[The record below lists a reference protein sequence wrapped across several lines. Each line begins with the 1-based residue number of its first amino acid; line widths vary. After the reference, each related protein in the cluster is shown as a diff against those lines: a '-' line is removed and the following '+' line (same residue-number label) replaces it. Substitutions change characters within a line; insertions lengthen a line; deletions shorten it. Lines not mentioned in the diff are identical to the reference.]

1 MTGSLLFDTIETLS
15 ADTMTHLERKQMDIR
30 GSPFSLPFVCRS
42 DSSMSAQSSF
52 AGLFLSYTH
61 LSPMTKEASSCAL
74 CVCVS
79 VRIYVPPH
87 PPIFAA
93 KCHLI

>member
-61 LSPMTKEASSCAL
+61 LSPMTKEACAL

-79 VRIYVPPH
+79 VRIHVHPPS
-87 PPIFAA
+87 PIFAA

>member
-74 CVCVS
+74 CVCVCLCVFMYPS
-79 VRIYVPPH
+79 TPQYLLPNAI
-87 PPIFAA
+87 
-93 KCHLI
+93 

>member
-79 VRIYVPPH
+79 VRIHVHPPS
-87 PPIFAA
+87 PIFAA